1 MSSYQIADLEQLTG
15 IKAHTIRIWEKRYKL
30 IEPHRTPTNI
40 RYYDDEQVRKLLNVA
55 TLLACGGKISHIAEL
70 SDEQLN
76 KQIQESQDQ
85 PSEDNSSTSFVNS
98 LTAAMINYDEPGFD
112 KIFSAAITRF
122 GVYNAMIKVFYPF
135 LFKTGILW
143 ITNEAMPSQE
153 HFASN
158 IIRRKLLAAID
169 GLMPAKKRNKK
180 FVLFLPPGEWHEI
193 GLLLSDYILRFNGC
207 ETIYLGQN
215 VPYENLNAVIT
226 KLKPNYLLTFYVSRI
241 DEYAVNEALKE
252 LCKCHKDTEILV
264 SGSNDVVKHIKPG
277 KRVTILKNPDQLL
290 NLF

>member
-1 MSSYQIADLEQLTG
+1 MSSYQMADLEQLTG